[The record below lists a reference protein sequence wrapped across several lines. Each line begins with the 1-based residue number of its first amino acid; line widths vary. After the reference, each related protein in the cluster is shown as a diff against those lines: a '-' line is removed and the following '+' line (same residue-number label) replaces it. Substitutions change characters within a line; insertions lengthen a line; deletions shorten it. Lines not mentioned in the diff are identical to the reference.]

1 MLIAII
7 ILSIVSVFNLI
18 ALLYVCGVFQFQIDK
33 IKEKTGL
40 K

>member
-1 MLIAII
+1 MVVAII
-7 ILSIVSVFNLI
+7 ILFILAVFNI
-18 ALLYVCGVFQFQIDK
+18 AALMYVCGVFQFQIDK